1 MTTCWAC
8 ETELRPEWKFCIHC
22 GVPVEGES
30 AAVSAKRELGALA
43 MFGWIFAGI
52 GGTLLIAG
60 LILFFF
66 VK

>member
-22 GVPVEGES
+22 GVPVEGEA
-30 AAVSAKRELGALA
+30 AAVAAKRELGPLA

-60 LILFFF
+60 IILFFF
-66 VK
+66 IK